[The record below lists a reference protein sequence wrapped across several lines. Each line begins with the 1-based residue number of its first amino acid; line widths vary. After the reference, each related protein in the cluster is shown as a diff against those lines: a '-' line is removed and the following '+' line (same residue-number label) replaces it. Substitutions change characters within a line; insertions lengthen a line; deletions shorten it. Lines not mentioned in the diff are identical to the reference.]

1 MTWSP
6 SRAQSPNSITLIV
19 RISAYELE
27 GDANIWPMTSSI
39 MATSW
44 RKSIHR
50 VSEWD
55 PGFRADVIW
64 GSKSPIYPHVKTSFI
79 YNTRKSYHYAVC
91 LKLSSLLFSCKS
103 CSLFCNP
110 MDCNLPGSSAHE
122 IFQARTLE
130 WENKMAEEEVHLSPR
145 IYQEYTFRHRSAC

>member
-19 RISAYELE
+19 RISAYEFE
-27 GDANIWPMTSSI
+27 GDVNIWPMTSST

-44 RKSIHR
+44 RKSIYR
-50 VSEWD
+50 VSEWGL
-55 PGFRADVIW
+55 GFWADIW
-64 GSKSPIYPHVKTSFI
+64 GSKSPTRAMLRPPLFTIHVSQIITL
-79 YNTRKSYHYAVC
+79 YALNLVVC
-91 LKLSSLLFSCKS
+91 CCLAAKS

-110 MDCNLPGSSAHE
+110 MDCNLPGSSVHE

-130 WENKMAEEEVHLSPR
+130 WVA
-145 IYQEYTFRHRSAC
+145 IYLRLYSGYWHFSVW